1 LFNRGSE
8 PSISVTPEEG
18 EMQQET
24 REVPTVL
31 RTDGAAGGV
40 PLFEEAYLLYAPRLR
55 RIAYRKYGIQLAE
68 AETLVHDV
76 FTTFFTHA
84 DEVNDVWPYLVGAI
98 CNAARNHLKRAD
110 RTEAIFCTGHPCP
123 AIAREDVGREVE
135 GKLLLAGVFA
145 RVGSRCRDLF
155 QRYYVNGETTRMIA
169 DALRTTPATVLLRLH
184 QCRKRAVAAYRSMSE
199 NA

>member
-1 LFNRGSE
+1 
-8 PSISVTPEEG
+8 
-18 EMQQET
+18 MQQET
-24 REVPTVL
+24 REVPTVP
-31 RTDGAAGGV
+31 RREGTASGA
-40 PLFEEAYLLYAPRLR
+40 PLFEEVYLLYAPRLR

-76 FTTFFTHA
+76 FTSYFTHA
-84 DEVNDVWPYLVGAI
+84 EEVNDVWPYLVGAI

-110 RTEAIFCTGHPCP
+110 RTDAIFCAGEPCP

-135 GKLLLAGVFA
+135 GKLLLHGVLA

-155 QRYYVNGETTRMIA
+155 QRYYVNGETTRTIA
-169 DALRTTPATVLLRLH
+169 EALRTTPATVLLRLH
-184 QCRKRAVAAYRSMSE
+184 QCRKRAVGAHRSMTE

>member
-1 LFNRGSE
+1 
-8 PSISVTPEEG
+8 
-18 EMQQET
+18 MQQET
-24 REVPTVL
+24 HEVPTAP
-31 RTDGAAGGV
+31 RTDGAARGV
-40 PLFEEAYLLYAPRLR
+40 PVFEEVYLLYAPRLR

-110 RTEAIFCTGHPCP
+110 RTEAIFCAGEPCP
-123 AIAREDVGREVE
+123 AVARDDVGREVE
-135 GKLLLAGVFA
+135 GKLLLKGVLA

-155 QRYYVNGETTRMIA
+155 QRYYVDGETTRMIA
-169 DALRTTPATVLLRLH
+169 DALDTTPGTVAVRLH
-184 QCRKRAVAAYRSMSE
+184 QCRKRAVEAYQSMTE
-199 NA
+199 NAGS